1 MWPFFVYICTCKKT
15 LKMNNLVIKRSQ
27 IVEAKLAGSL
37 AVGNRYFFQDIPNL
51 SRNNIIVYG
60 IEAFTSTQLSKAP
73 SGATTVP
80 VSTGIVVTLRDN
92 QKQEFMYQVP
102 YFTLIRANNA
112 GLIVMLK
119 PRIINLTDCYVN
131 LTATAGLTVNEVAC
145 FNLYYDLI

>member
-1 MWPFFVYICTCKKT
+1 
-15 LKMNNLVIKRSQ
+15 MNNLVIKRSQ

-60 IEAFTSTQLSKAP
+60 IEAFTETQLAVAP
-73 SGATTVP
+73 SGATTVGS
-80 VSTGIVVTLRDN
+80 STGIVVTLRDN

-131 LTATAGLTVNEVAC
+131 LTDTTGLTIGEVAC